1 MEDQAGP
8 NTSELSARDMARAAI
23 RVGKLPNRPPRRTLG
38 GTGSG
43 ASCASCGEQIRP
55 DQTEIEMVYTEQRL
69 AEQTSLSAVLERLRA
84 GFEAE
89 VRRYRL
95 HARCFAA
102 WEFERDN
109 LDLVGGRSAAP

>member
-1 MEDQAGP
+1 MEDRASP

-23 RVGKLPNRPPRRTLG
+23 RVGKLPNPPPREKTRNLRRH
-38 GTGSG
+38 S
-43 ASCASCGEQIRP
+43 AEQIRP
-55 DQTEIEMVYTEQRL
+55 DQTENEMVDTEQRL

-89 VRRYRL
+89 VKRYRL

-109 LDLVGGRSAAP
+109 LYLVGGRPPAP